1 MNREDI
7 GWILV
12 GIAIA
17 LALKWLMSKASG
29 EKDELRK

>member
-1 MNREDI
+1 MSREDI
-7 GWILV
+7 GWIFL

-17 LALKWLMSKASG
+17 LALKWLMSKAYG

>member
-7 GWILV
+7 GWLFLGV
-12 GIAIA
+12 AIV
-17 LALKWLMSKASG
+17 LALKWLVSKASG